1 MWQAEWRARHEA
13 EGGPLAL
20 WEGVW
25 LTAPALGNPAASQS
39 EDPLGLR
46 RLSRDAR
53 DDVLGSM
60 VTFYRSIH
68 IHAWLA
74 NYNSTVSILV
84 NIRIRDGW
92 ECFLPGSFPSR
103 LPFINVTM

>member
-1 MWQAEWRARHEA
+1 MWQAEWRARPEA
-13 EGGPLAL
+13 EGGPPAL
-20 WEGVW
+20 WEGAW
-25 LTAPALGNPAASQS
+25 LAAPALGNPGASQS
-39 EDPLGLR
+39 EDPLGLQ
-46 RLSRDAR
+46 RLSRDAH
-53 DDVLGSM
+53 DDVFGST